1 MKRGHYSDMLN
12 IVQKSIRVMPKK
24 LLALPVG
31 IEVSIFIQGNNAD
44 HWLFLE
50 VNNNAQSRP

>member
-1 MKRGHYSDMLN
+1 MLN